1 MNMKGLGR
9 GLDSLFG
16 DYEEY
21 DAAPKKEVKNED
33 KEVKSK
39 PQVVEKVVE
48 KVITKEVNKGAE
60 EISITLIDRN
70 PNQPRKNFDEK
81 ALKELAQS
89 IKTHGVIQ
97 PIIVVKNGERYT
109 IIAGERRFRA
119 SQMAGL
125 KTLPCIVKEYT
136 EKEISEISIIEN
148 LQREDLNPIES
159 ARAIKELMD
168 KFGLT
173 QETVADRIGKSRPAV
188 ANTLRLLTLSP
199 TVIKMVEENKL
210 SAGHARCLTVL
221 EDYGA
226 QDEVAA
232 KAISSKM
239 SVRDLEKYLKL
250 LEKNKAGKKIKPV
263 QSAELKDF
271 AKKMERV
278 FSTKVNILGTDYKG
292 RIFIDYYSVDDLQ
305 RIYGLIDKLD

>member
-16 DYEEY
+16 DYEDY
-21 DAAPKKEVKNED
+21 DASPKKEPVSKKTEE
-33 KEVKSK
+33 KEPRVI
-39 PQVVEKVVE
+39 EKVVE
-48 KVITKEVNKGAE
+48 KVVTKEINKGAE
-60 EISITLIDRN
+60 EIPITRLDRN
-70 PNQPRKNFDEK
+70 PDQPRKNFDEK

-97 PIIVVKNGERYT
+97 PIIVNKKGDRFV

-119 SQMAGL
+119 GQMAGL
-125 KTLPCIVKEYT
+125 KTLPCIVKDYT
-136 EKEISEISIIEN
+136 DKEVSEISIIEN

-199 TVIKMVEENKL
+199 VVIKMVEENQL

-221 EDYGA
+221 ESFDV
-226 QDEVAA
+226 QNSVAS

-239 SVRDLEKYLKL
+239 SVRDLEKYIKS
-250 LEKNKAGKKIKPV
+250 LEKNTAGKKVAPP

-278 FSTKVNILGTDYKG
+278 FSTKVSILGSDHKG
-292 RIFIDYYSVDDLQ
+292 RIFIDYYNADDLQ
-305 RIYGLIDKLD
+305 RIYNLVDRLD

>member
-16 DYEEY
+16 DYEDYNTTIE
-21 DAAPKKEVKNED
+21 KEA
-33 KEVKSK
+33 K
-39 PQVVEKVVE
+39 PQEKAAKAEPKVVEKIVE
-48 KVITKEVNKGAE
+48 KVITKEVNNGAE
-60 EISITLIDRN
+60 EISVTLIDRN
-70 PNQPRKNFDEK
+70 PDQPRKNFDEK
-81 ALKELAQS
+81 ALKELSQS

-97 PIIVVKNGERYT
+97 PIIVVKKGERYT

-119 SQMAGL
+119 GQMAGL
-125 KTLPCIVKEYT
+125 KTLPCIVKNYT

-199 TVIKMVEENKL
+199 VVIRMVEENKL
-210 SAGHARCLTVL
+210 SAGHARCLTVF
-221 EDYGA
+221 EDFGT
-226 QDEVAA
+226 QDEVAT

-239 SVRDLEKYLKL
+239 SVRDLEKYIKS
-250 LEKNKAGKKIKPV
+250 LEKTKAGKKAAPV

-278 FSTKVNILGTDYKG
+278 FSTKVSILGSDHKG
-292 RIFIDYYSVDDLQ
+292 RIFIDYYNDDDLQ
-305 RIYGLIDKLD
+305 RIYNLVDRLD